1 VNGGAVDPVGRIVA
15 TVRRDDLWVHVDGA
29 FGLWARAARSTRP
42 LVAGLEA
49 ADSWATDAHKWLN
62 TPYDCGVAVCA
73 HPEAHRRA
81 MGVRAAYLPAGDDA
95 ILRDPIDYN
104 PELSRRARAVPVWA
118 ALRTL
123 GRAGVAELVERCC
136 AMAGLLTARLAEG
149 GAEVLHQELNQSVV
163 RFADPRG
170 ADDDGHTRAVLAAVQ
185 AEGTCYPS
193 GTVWRG
199 VAAIRLSV
207 TSFRSGPEDM
217 ERAAAA
223 ILAAHRA

>member
-1 VNGGAVDPVGRIVA
+1 M
-15 TVRRDDLWVHVDGA
+15 
-29 FGLWARAARSTRP
+29 
-42 LVAGLEA
+42 
-49 ADSWATDAHKWLN
+49 
-62 TPYDCGVAVCA
+62 AVCA

-95 ILRDPIDYN
+95 VLRDPIDYN

-123 GRAGVAELVERCC
+123 GRSGVAELVERCC
-136 AMAGLLTARLAEG
+136 ALAALVTARLAEG
-149 GAEVLHQELNQSVV
+149 GAEVLHQELNQAVV
-163 RFADPRG
+163 RLPDPRG
-170 ADDDGHTRAVLAAVQ
+170 VDDDAHTRAVLAAVQ

-199 VAAIRLSV
+199 VAGIRLSV
-207 TSFRSGPEDM
+207 TSFRTTEDDM

-223 ILAAHRA
+223 ILAVHATGG